1 MSGAAVTPATAV
13 RTPDLEALVADLG
26 ARTREARDGVL
37 TLLLERAA
45 LQGAFAR
52 VHAAGFRQSTL
63 VTAVDHHPRAPRF
76 EVVWMFLRHAPYT
89 RLRLSCALADEEPAV
104 PTCTAL
110 WPGAS
115 FSERECFDMFG
126 VRFEGHPD
134 LRRLLMPQGYGHH
147 PLRKDFP
154 HQGIEPDRL
163 YRAWDR
169 ERRARW
175 EADKG
180 SGA

>member
-1 MSGAAVTPATAV
+1 VSDAELLA
-13 RTPDLEALVADLG
+13 RLG
-26 ARTREARDGVL
+26 GRTRESRDGTVSV
-37 TLLLERAA
+37 LLEPAA
-45 LQGAFAR
+45 LGEAFAC
-52 VHAAGFRQSTL
+52 VHAAGFRQNTL

-76 EVVWMFLRHAPYT
+76 EVIWMFLRHAPYA
-89 RLRLSCALADEEPAV
+89 RLRLSCALSGDEPAV
-104 PTCTAL
+104 PTCTHL
-110 WPGAS
+110 WPGAA
-115 FSERECFDMFG
+115 FSERECYDMFG

-154 HQGIEPDRL
+154 HAGLEPDLL

-175 EADKG
+175 TADKE
-180 SGA
+180 AQA

>member
-1 MSGAAVTPATAV
+1 MSGAGGAAQQAT
-13 RTPDLEALVADLG
+13 RTDDLADLVACLG
-26 ARTREARDGVL
+26 GRTRDARDGTRTVL
-37 TLLLERAA
+37 VERAA
-45 LQGAFAR
+45 LGDAFAR
-52 VHAAGFRQSTL
+52 VHAAGFRQNTL
-63 VTAVDHHPRAPRF
+63 VTAVDHSPRTPRF
-76 EVVWMFLRHAPYT
+76 EVVWMFLRHAPYA
-89 RLRLSCALADEEPAV
+89 RLRLACAPGDADPAV

-110 WPGAS
+110 WPGAA

-154 HQGIEPDRL
+154 HRGIEPDRL

-169 ERRARW
+169 ERRVRW
-175 EADKG
+175 GVHEERAP
-180 SGA
+180 